1 LPNITIRSF
10 KPTMGSIKTANSEL
24 NRLSIENFKLS
35 AKSDIYIILDNL
47 RSGNNI
53 GSIFR
58 TADAFRVKK
67 IFISGSSAIP
77 PNKEILKTALGA
89 TETIE
94 WEYQESPLE
103 IVDFLK
109 TMDVKIYAIEQ
120 VSNSIPL
127 NQFSIR
133 TNEPIALIFGNEV
146 EGVNQE
152 LIDACHGCIEI
163 PQFGTKH
170 SLNVAV
176 SSGIVLWHLT
186 NQLINQNPD

>member
-1 LPNITIRSF
+1 
-10 KPTMGSIKTANSEL
+10 MGSIKTANSEL

>member
-1 LPNITIRSF
+1 
-10 KPTMGSIKTANSEL
+10 MDSIKTQNNEL
-24 NRLSIENFKLS
+24 NRLSKENFKLS
-35 AKSDIYIILDNL
+35 LKSNIYIILDNL

-58 TADAFRVKK
+58 SSDAFRIKN
-67 IFISGSSAIP
+67 IYISGSSAIP

-89 TETIE
+89 TETID
-94 WEYQESPLE
+94 WEYIENPIE
-103 IVDFLK
+103 IVKNLQENG
-109 TMDVKIYAIEQ
+109 VKVFAIEQ
-120 VSNSIPL
+120 ASNSILL
-127 NQFSIR
+127 NQFFIESH
-133 TNEPIALIFGNEV
+133 EPIGLIFGNEV

-152 LIDACHGCIEI
+152 LINICNGCIEI

-186 NQLINQNPD
+186 NQILNQKEQTNLHK

>member
-1 LPNITIRSF
+1 MDST
-10 KPTMGSIKTANSEL
+10 KTANIGL
-24 NRLSIENFKLS
+24 NRLSVENFKL
-35 AKSDIYIILDNL
+35 ATKSDIYIILDNL

-58 TADAFRVKK
+58 SSDAFRVKK
-67 IFISGSSAIP
+67 IFISGLSAIP

-89 TETIE
+89 TETID
-94 WEYQESPLE
+94 WEYKENPIE
-103 IVDFLK
+103 IVDSLK
-109 TMDVKIYAIEQ
+109 RMNVKVYAIEQ

-127 NQFSIR
+127 NHFWLK
-133 TNEPIALIFGNEV
+133 TNETVALIFGNEV
-146 EGVNQE
+146 DGVNQE

-186 NQLINQNPD
+186 NQLINQKPAI